1 MSKTSEPAPVLC
13 SDHDALQLLRS
24 CRKMLYRRLRLYGM
38 QLQPADVHDIATDAL
53 ISALQT
59 MQRRIPNSAS
69 DIRKA
74 CWLAVRGKLVDY
86 IRERVIRDNL
96 EDDPNDDTLC
106 EGYYHSET
114 QLTELYHIP
123 DTQPSENKLPAY
135 VARLCRTVGELRAA
149 VVLSGQTFDGRTFL
163 EMSNEDAARELD
175 ISVRSVQRMKETL
188 RVRFALFAPQN
199 SHPPAV
205 VTSAR

>member
-1 MSKTSEPAPVLC
+1 
-13 SDHDALQLLRS
+13 
-24 CRKMLYRRLRLYGM
+24 MLYRRLRLYGM